1 MFANLR
7 RYATFVADV
16 LRDNDKAEKYYEM
29 AVKADPSHAINL
41 GRYAFFLQTVRGDNG
56 KAEGLY
62 QRAVDADSDNADI
75 LGNYANFLETVR
87 NNTEYAMHVDV
98 VDGRV
103 FSVVLICFVR
113 CRVSVV
119 SAAVVAMFC
128 SDDSVVAHWTHCKLT
143 QPRRPFVIL

>member
-56 KAEGLY
+56 KAEELY

-87 NNTEYAMHVDV
+87 NNSEYAMHVDV

-103 FSVVLICFVR
+103 FSVVLI
-113 CRVSVV
+113 
-119 SAAVVAMFC
+119 AAVFLLFRLQLWPCFARMIPWLLIGLIA
-128 SDDSVVAHWTHCKLT
+128 SSHNRDGHVVVL
-143 QPRRPFVIL
+143 